1 MTGAAGPAPVEPP
14 PLPPSL
20 RGELAPPA
28 EARPRGRGGARWALG
43 GLLALDLLLLLVAL
57 SLTHLTAEGPAKRSL
72 HQSVAIL
79 TEVDAFLDERWETF
93 REEAE
98 KRLGQDERLML
109 PDFPVPVVFTPQEV
123 LATDREGFRSL
134 LLTRAADRVYK
145 DGMSAFREE
154 QEDDI
159 GISSLPGALRS
170 GMDLLRPT
178 PHAVV
183 VALTIALSAIAAL
196 LALGLVLAGR
206 GYGRLVAL
214 GVSVSLAALLFFVSA
229 IALRFALGL
238 AADGLDDY
246 LALEFLALGEE
257 LTWAPIRNGMIFS
270 VGGGVLL
277 ALGATLA
284 LWSDRR

>member
-20 RGELAPPA
+20 GGELVPPP
-28 EARPRGRGGARWALG
+28 EARPSERGGARWIPG
-43 GLLALDLLLLLVAL
+43 GLLVLDLLLLLLAL
-57 SLTHLTAEGPAKRSL
+57 SLAHVTAEGPAKRSL
-72 HQSVAIL
+72 RQSVAIL
-79 TEVDAFLDERWETF
+79 TEVDAFMDERWETF

-98 KRLGQDERLML
+98 QTPGQDERLML
-109 PDFPVPVVFTPQEV
+109 PDFPVRVTFTPQEV
-123 LATDREGFRSL
+123 LASDREGFHAL
-134 LLTRAADRVYK
+134 LLTRAAERVYE
-145 DGMSAFREE
+145 DGMSAFQED

-159 GISSLPGALRS
+159 GFLSLAGAVRN
-170 GMDLLRPT
+170 GMNLLRPT
-178 PHAVV
+178 PHAVF
-183 VALTIALSAIAAL
+183 VALTIALSVLATL

-206 GYGRLVAL
+206 GSGRLLAL
-214 GVSVSLAALLFFVSA
+214 GVSVSLAALLFFISA
-229 IALRFALGL
+229 IALRFALRS

-246 LALEFLALGEE
+246 LALEFLALAEE

-284 LWSDRR
+284 LSSDRR

>member
-20 RGELAPPA
+20 GGKPAAPA
-28 EARPRGRGGARWALG
+28 EARPRGRGGARWTLG
-43 GLLALDLLLLLVAL
+43 GLLVLDLLLLLLAL
-57 SLTHLTAEGPAKRSL
+57 SLAHLTAEGPAKRSL
-72 HQSVAIL
+72 RQSVAIL
-79 TEVDAFLDERWETF
+79 TEVDAFLDEHWETV

-98 KRLGQDERLML
+98 QTPGQDERLML
-109 PDFPVPVVFTPQEV
+109 PDFPVPVAFMPQEV
-123 LATDREGFRSL
+123 LASDREGFHAL
-134 LLTRAADRVYK
+134 LLTRATERVYEE
-145 DGMSAFREE
+145 GMSAFQEE

-159 GISSLPGALRS
+159 GIFSLPGALRN

-206 GYGRLVAL
+206 GYGRLLAL
-214 GVSVSLAALLFFVSA
+214 GVAVSLAALLFFISA
-229 IALRFALGL
+229 IALRFALRL

-246 LALEFLALGEE
+246 LAPEFLALGEE
-257 LTWAPIRNGMIFS
+257 LTWAPIRNGVIFS
-270 VGGGVLL
+270 VGGGVLI